1 MVPDPMSTGESNED
15 RCSNTRSYVIM
26 DVDASR
32 PMPDADRCAATG
44 DGLVPWE
51 RPIAGPATPTYAP
64 DRAGSG
70 SRSPGVVACLVL
82 CALACFLAPAAWA
95 ESQQRDYRHGV
106 SLLQDHVK
114 YPADFEHFAYLN
126 PEAPKGGRLLLAA
139 TSPVTNFSGAYRS
152 NVPDAPGIGRTHDL
166 LLVRAN
172 DELGSV
178 YGGLAE
184 GIAFSAD
191 GSSLI
196 LRLREQARWHD
207 GVAITAA
214 DVKFTFD
221 HLMST
226 LFGQVAIPW
235 IEGVDVINPH
245 EVVIHHRDRFT
256 TGDLLALTFLPSIR
270 PAHYWGDR
278 DPDER
283 TLTPPLASGPYRV
296 REFGSDYVIYERVE
310 DYWGRDL
317 AINRGRNNFDEI
329 RYDVYLDAT
338 VAREAFRKG
347 LFDVHYEGDL
357 RHWTGSYDVP
367 AVDNGWILRGSRR
380 IGQVTTQTA
389 IVLNTE
395 YAPLE
400 DVRVREALTLA
411 MDFEWQNRVFHHGLQ
426 TRARSYFA
434 ESQFAA
440 EGLPSQAELD
450 VLAPFRD
457 QLPKRLFTRPFE
469 LPTSDGMGWPRS
481 TLLMARQL
489 FGQAGWHVRE
499 GRLVNAHDERFQLEI
514 LTANPTLQRT
524 LLAFIGALDVLGVDA
539 RIRLVEGTQYT
550 NLLRRRQYQAVTIG
564 YEFMIPPPPEL
575 KAYFHSTSA
584 DMPGAAQ
591 SSNLQAIREPAV
603 DALILRANEATTL
616 PAMRTACQ
624 ALDRVLLWGFYSI
637 LLDNWREQRFLY
649 WDRFGR
655 PEREDEAL
663 YGTPGVNGWWF
674 ESAKAVRIGTGP

>member
-1 MVPDPMSTGESNED
+1 MSTGESNED
-15 RCSNTRSYVIM
+15 RCSNTRSYAIM
-26 DVDASR
+26 DVGASR
-32 PMPDADRCAATG
+32 PMPDADRCAATVG

-126 PEAPKGGRLLLAA
+126 PEAQKGGRLVLAA
-139 TSPVTNFSGAYRS
+139 TSPVSNFSGAYRS

-191 GSSLI
+191 GSSLF

-235 IEGVDVINPH
+235 IEAVDVINPH
-245 EVVIHHRDRFT
+245 EVAIHHRDRFT

-310 DYWGRDL
+310 DYWGRNL
-317 AINRGRNNFDEI
+317 AIIAG
-329 RYDVYLDAT
+329 AT
-338 VAREAFRKG
+338 TSTRFATTCTSMPTSPARRSEKDCSMFTTRATSG
-347 LFDVHYEGDL
+347 
-357 RHWTGSYDVP
+357 
-367 AVDNGWILRGSRR
+367 
-380 IGQVTTQTA
+380 IGQGHTM
-389 IVLNTE
+389 
-395 YAPLE
+395 Y
-400 DVRVREALTLA
+400 
-411 MDFEWQNRVFHHGLQ
+411 
-426 TRARSYFA
+426 
-434 ESQFAA
+434 
-440 EGLPSQAELD
+440 LPS
-450 VLAPFRD
+450 
-457 QLPKRLFTRPFE
+457 TRGG
-469 LPTSDGMGWPRS
+469 S
-481 TLLMARQL
+481 
-489 FGQAGWHVRE
+489 
-499 GRLVNAHDERFQLEI
+499 
-514 LTANPTLQRT
+514 
-524 LLAFIGALDVLGVDA
+524 
-539 RIRLVEGTQYT
+539 
-550 NLLRRRQYQAVTIG
+550 
-564 YEFMIPPPPEL
+564 
-575 KAYFHSTSA
+575 
-584 DMPGAAQ
+584 
-591 SSNLQAIREPAV
+591 
-603 DALILRANEATTL
+603 
-616 PAMRTACQ
+616 
-624 ALDRVLLWGFYSI
+624 
-637 LLDNWREQRFLY
+637 
-649 WDRFGR
+649 
-655 PEREDEAL
+655 
-663 YGTPGVNGWWF
+663 
-674 ESAKAVRIGTGP
+674 